1 MNLKKTFIIRETHSA
16 KKLRRTQMK
25 DQIIKSL
32 EKIKPMLQA
41 DGGDV
46 ELVEVEKNGIV
57 KVRLQ
62 GACAGC
68 PMSQMTLKNG
78 IERLL
83 MAEVKGVK
91 AVESVD

>member
-1 MNLKKTFIIRETHSA
+1 VVNPKSREGIMKEKVAAVIEQIR
-16 KKLRRTQMK
+16 
-25 DQIIKSL
+25 
-32 EKIKPMLQA
+32 PMLQR

-46 ELVEVEKNGIV
+46 ELVDVEGGVV

-78 IERLL
+78 IERVLK
-83 MAEVKGVK
+83 EQVPE
-91 AVESVD
+91 VESVENVT